1 MLGYSFD
8 SGSFFSAELLVSLFF
23 LLALTVWAIFHLIT
37 SPTAFNFSPIHLRN
51 RLKAPKP
58 SNIHL
63 PQKIYF
69 EQTADN
75 NYGVGTFALD
85 IITIGGHGRLKEARF
100 NYEKHYIVYAKHF
113 NNTIDLQAC
122 INNSLNEVGAMTY
135 NILLELEKSRKL
147 LSQPAQGSMKNTI
160 APQFNKIS
168 SKTYQ
173 LRDIADEKSH
183 TGTALIQGTTVGGLA
198 AVGSWTL
205 VSMFGSA
212 STGTAIASLSGI
224 AAHNSILAWFGGG
237 ALAAGGGGM
246 AAGTVTLGAIVALPI
261 VLFSSYKT
269 HSSANDLN
277 IKTDKI
283 KGAIPELIRSGND
296 LVEANRVIH
305 QQLDIL
311 KIQHKK
317 ISEVNKHVYNLIY
330 PNGLVSKAK
339 RNINKLFKEDFYTKQ
354 EAEGIDRL
362 LSAIY
367 DVNDLFDNNARGS
380 SPLIASKK

>member
-1 MLGYSFD
+1 MC
-8 SGSFFSAELLVSLFF
+8 
-23 LLALTVWAIFHLIT
+23 
-37 SPTAFNFSPIHLRN
+37 AFI
-51 RLKAPKP
+51 
-58 SNIHL
+58 
-63 PQKIYF
+63 
-69 EQTADN
+69 E
-75 NYGVGTFALD
+75 
-85 IITIGGHGRLKEARF
+85 
-100 NYEKHYIVYAKHF
+100 
-113 NNTIDLQAC
+113 
-122 INNSLNEVGAMTY
+122 
-135 NILLELEKSRKL
+135 
-147 LSQPAQGSMKNTI
+147 
-160 APQFNKIS
+160 
-168 SKTYQ
+168 
-173 LRDIADEKSH
+173 
-183 TGTALIQGTTVGGLA
+183 
-198 AVGSWTL
+198 
-205 VSMFGSA
+205 
-212 STGTAIASLSGI
+212 I